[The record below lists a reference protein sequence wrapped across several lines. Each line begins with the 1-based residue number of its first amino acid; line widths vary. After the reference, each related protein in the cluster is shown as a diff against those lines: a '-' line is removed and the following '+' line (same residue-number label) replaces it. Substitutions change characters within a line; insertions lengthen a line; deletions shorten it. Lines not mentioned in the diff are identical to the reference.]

1 MPVKNRSRSQQKR
14 SSSRSQQRRSS
25 SRSQQRL
32 RGGAVR
38 MPHEYFGTDSG
49 RYFAEGSAELADGS
63 SAYGPFHSVSQGVAS
78 ADGQMFGPN
87 VGPYPMSSCTQTGGK
102 KSKKSTKKS
111 PKKTPKGCKK
121 SKKSKKGSFWSRLFK

>member
-1 MPVKNRSRSQQKR
+1 MPVKNRSKNQK
-14 SSSRSQQRRSS
+14 RRSS
-25 SRSQQRL
+25 SRSQQKL

-49 RYFAEGSAELADGS
+49 RYFAEGSSELADGS
-63 SAYGPFHSVSQGVAS
+63 SAYGLFHSVSQGVAS

-102 KSKKSTKKS
+102 KSAKKSLKKSLKKSTKKS
-111 PKKTPKGCKK
+111 PKKSSKR